1 MKYTS
6 QHGPCVVSIH
16 VGRDVQLKI
25 YYLIIISTSLYGI
38 ACKSVSLCFVWCCVA
53 IAVLVNQL

>member
-6 QHGPCVVSIH
+6 QHGSCVVSIH

-25 YYLIIISTSLYGI
+25 CYLIILISLYGI
-38 ACKSVSLCFVWCCVA
+38 ALKVFPSVLCG
-53 IAVLVNQL
+53 AV

>member
-16 VGRDVQLKI
+16 VGRDVQLFI
-25 YYLIIISTSLYGI
+25 LLSYLHPYMALHV
-38 ACKSVSLCFVWCCVA
+38 KVFPVWCCVA